1 MNTPNKTQTQ
11 AQEQQALVGIDKH
24 FPAGTTLT
32 FKGVSVTPA
41 SMKAD
46 LSADLAAAAA
56 TTTAKAAVTVAVKNE
71 QLTRAKA
78 RQTLT
83 LLRDYILLTAG
94 NDAAAILQDCGL
106 TAPKTPVKTVKV
118 KAKAVLR
125 GAQTRVLRHTMTK
138 AERKAIQAPPVTDI
152 EATALALPPA
162 PPAKP

>member
-11 AQEQQALVGIDKH
+11 AQEQQALIGIDKH

-32 FKGVSVTPA
+32 FKGASVTPA
-41 SMKAD
+41 DMKGEI
-46 LSADLAAAAA
+46 SADLAAAAA
-56 TTTAKAAVTVAVKNE
+56 TASAKAAVSVAVQAE
-71 QLTRAKA
+71 QLTRTKA

-83 LLRDYILLTAG
+83 FLRDYILLTAG
-94 NDAAAILQDCGL
+94 KDATAILQDCGL

-138 AERKAIQAPPVTDI
+138 AERKAIQAPPVADI
-152 EATALALPPA
+152 EAAPLALPAPA
-162 PPAKP
+162 PAK